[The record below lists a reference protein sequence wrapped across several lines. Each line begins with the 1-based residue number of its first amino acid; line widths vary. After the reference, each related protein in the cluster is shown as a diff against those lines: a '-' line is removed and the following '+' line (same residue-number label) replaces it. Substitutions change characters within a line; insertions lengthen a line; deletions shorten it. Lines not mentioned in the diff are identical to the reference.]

1 MQIPGQNPSL
11 NDTPEPREPTCTCT
25 HWAAGAV
32 NDAGELACIIQLRM
46 PGLGVPMIVRT
57 GHSFEQRLSRA
68 LSAESR

>member
-1 MQIPGQNPSL
+1 
-11 NDTPEPREPTCTCT
+11 
-25 HWAAGAV
+25 V